1 MNKLHVQL
9 WLHPII
15 IILVNVYE
23 YFIEILDQ
31 VEKLIT
37 MAKALQKILLGFV
50 DEPILEN
57 CSETTYTLNKI
68 GGLPVSGSLNS
79 YLVRLIFIHYFYA

>member
-1 MNKLHVQL
+1 
-9 WLHPII
+9 
-15 IILVNVYE
+15 
-23 YFIEILDQ
+23 
-31 VEKLIT
+31 

-68 GGLPVSGSLNS
+68 GGLPVSGSLNC
-79 YLVRLIFIHYFYA
+79 YW